1 MTHEQFRR
9 ALEIDKRLHH
19 LEDVKRAI
27 ADKVNCRLS
36 YVYREDDELYYPLEG
51 VPMCYIL
58 GDLARHDE
66 ALRKEIDEEI
76 EALKKEIE
84 TL

>member
-1 MTHEQFRR
+1 
-9 ALEIDKRLHH
+9 
-19 LEDVKRAI
+19 
-27 ADKVNCRLS
+27 
-36 YVYREDDELYYPLEG
+36 
-51 VPMCYIL
+51 MCYIL